1 LRQIQQHVPGSPFT
15 ALICDE
21 FDASKVVIDGPGFK
35 PGKTGIPCIINID
48 LMKVGKVKLGVDVFD
63 EEGRPVK
70 VELKEI
76 KFGVIVM
83 IYYPE
88 KDGTYMINVTFGG
101 K

>member
-1 LRQIQQHVPGSPFT
+1 
-15 ALICDE
+15 
-21 FDASKVVIDGPGFK
+21 
-35 PGKTGIPCIINID
+35 
-48 LMKVGKVKLGVDVFD
+48 MKVGKVKLGVDVFD